1 VSGPLHVYVDWDR
14 NGNFTGPF
22 DDVTDDVRGTV
33 SVSFG
38 RESVTAL
45 APLIAG
51 RGSFDLDN
59 TSRRYSPRNA
69 SSPLFGKVKP
79 ARPVLITRDVKVA
92 TTTTTYTI
100 FRGHIDDTPI
110 SPDVDGRLVTVNLVD
125 SLQDFQQNTIS
136 TELWQG
142 LRSGDAIGK
151 ILDAAGW
158 TGGRD
163 LDPGCS
169 IFPWWWAEGST
180 AASALQDVLDSE
192 GPPSLLTI
200 GPAGEIV
207 FRDRCHRL
215 TRSASTTSQRT
226 LRGTDS
232 APEPVIGRGFT
243 YSDNW
248 QNIINDVV
256 LQVDERAASA
266 LDVVWS
272 SDETITIPASS
283 SVNVLVRTSDPFYG
297 AVLPV
302 GTFGSFITNLDFT
315 TISGSP
321 QASSLSRLSGAAL
334 TITLTATGGVPA
346 ALSNLRL
353 RALSVP
359 VARSY
364 QVTSTDAT
372 SQTDYGQRNV
382 PGTASPAWVSRWD
395 ATDLAQQATAQ
406 RAQPLPALQVPF
418 TCHDS
423 QATRLDA
430 VLALDLSDRVTVI
443 EPETGLANDF
453 FVETIS
459 HEIGSVAQH
468 VITLGLE
475 MVPTTPT
482 SVFMLGTSTLN
493 SATPLAY

>member
-79 ARPVLITRDVKVA
+79 ARPVLITRDVKVG

-226 LRGTDS
+226 LRGTDG
-232 APEPVIGRGFT
+232 APEPVIGRGFI

-248 QNIINDVV
+248 QNIINDVI
-256 LQVDERAASA
+256 LQIDERAASPLGVA
-266 LDVVWS
+266 WS
-272 SDETITIPASS
+272 SSETVTIPASS
-283 SVNVLVRTSDPFYG
+283 SVNVLVQTSDPFLN
-297 AVLPV
+297 AVTPV
-302 GTFGSFITNLDFT
+302 SDIDYTVASGTLTSAT
-315 TISGSP
+315 
-321 QASSLSRLSGAAL
+321 LSRTSGAS
-334 TITLTATGGVPA
+334 TSITLTAAGVDTSVA
-346 ALSNLRL
+346 GLQL

-364 QVTSTDAT
+364 QVTSSDTA
-372 SQTDYGQRNV
+372 SQADYGQRNV

-395 ATDLAQQATAQ
+395 ATDLARQATAQ

-423 QATRLDA
+423 QATRLAA

-453 FVETIS
+453 FVETIT
-459 HEIGSVAQH
+459 HEIGSVTQH

>member
-14 NGNFTGPF
+14 NGNFTGPS

-79 ARPVLITRDVKVA
+79 ARPVLITRDVKVG

-169 IFPWWWAEGST
+169 IFTWWWAEGST

-192 GPPSLLTI
+192 GPP
-200 GPAGEIV
+200 
-207 FRDRCHRL
+207 
-215 TRSASTTSQRT
+215 
-226 LRGTDS
+226 
-232 APEPVIGRGFT
+232 
-243 YSDNW
+243 
-248 QNIINDVV
+248 
-256 LQVDERAASA
+256 VD
-266 LDVVWS
+266 
-272 SDETITIPASS
+272 
-283 SVNVLVRTSDPFYG
+283 
-297 AVLPV
+297 PV
-302 GTFGSFITNLDFT
+302 GVDDVAADTPRHRRRTRAGHRPRIHLLRQLAEHHQRLHPADRR
-315 TISGSP
+315 
-321 QASSLSRLSGAAL
+321 AS
-334 TITLTATGGVPA
+334 GVPPRRGVVQQRN
-346 ALSNLRL
+346 SDDPR
-353 RALSVP
+353 VII
-359 VARSY
+359 
-364 QVTSTDAT
+364 
-372 SQTDYGQRNV
+372 GQRPRSDV
-382 PGTASPAWVSRWD
+382 RPFSERRHPGLR
-395 ATDLAQQATAQ
+395 
-406 RAQPLPALQVPF
+406 
-418 TCHDS
+418 
-423 QATRLDA
+423 
-430 VLALDLSDRVTVI
+430 
-443 EPETGLANDF
+443 
-453 FVETIS
+453 
-459 HEIGSVAQH
+459 
-468 VITLGLE
+468 
-475 MVPTTPT
+475 
-482 SVFMLGTSTLN
+482 
-493 SATPLAY
+493 Y